1 MKFMCLVLLDSEVT
15 KTMTDADW
23 RKLGADSLDY
33 DVKLFRDG
41 TYLAAQALQSPDTA
55 RTVRVR
61 KGEAIVTDGPF
72 IETREQV
79 AGFIL
84 VEARDMEHA
93 VEIAK
98 GVPIAKIGAVE
109 VRPEYLIE
117 RPE

>member
-1 MKFMCLVLLDSEVT
+1 MKFMCLVLLDSEIT
-15 KTMTDADW
+15 RTMSEADW
-23 RKLGADSLDY
+23 EALGAASLDY
-33 DVKLFRDG
+33 DTYLFRNG
-41 TYLAAQALQSPDTA
+41 SLIAAQALQGPDTA

-61 KGEAIVTDGPF
+61 KGEAVVTDGPY

-84 VEARDMEHA
+84 VEARDMDHA

-109 VRPEYLIE
+109 VRPEYLIA
-117 RPE
+117 RPA